1 MHMYENAPS
10 WNTYQAAKVVHEE
23 TVESY
28 GAQSPEAVAT
38 GVEYVRLELI
48 CAAETGATVTI

>member
-1 MHMYENAPS
+1 MYESAPS
-10 WNTYQAAKVVHEE
+10 WNMYQAAKGVHEE
-23 TVESY
+23 TVEAC

-38 GVEYVRLELI
+38 GVEYARLELI